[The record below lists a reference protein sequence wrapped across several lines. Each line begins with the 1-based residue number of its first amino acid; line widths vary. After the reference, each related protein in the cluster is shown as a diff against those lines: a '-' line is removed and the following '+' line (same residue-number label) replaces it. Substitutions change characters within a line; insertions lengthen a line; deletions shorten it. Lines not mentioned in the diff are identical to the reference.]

1 MRWWFSVAATVAL
14 SGCAHGVAPTHDE
27 TRRCTLTPQKK
38 LANARLSFGE
48 FDQSID
54 NPGTAASLS
63 ARGCHA
69 AAAEVGQD
77 YLARRDDL
85 PERLRTSVLVHVARN
100 LARAGRTDE
109 AATAALGAVRDD
121 GGSDPAFDWNAYVL
135 GTWAFLKRDR
145 ALLEAKLVRLRSL
158 HGHAN
163 VTNARVLDGLAR
175 CFTKPYA
182 EAATPACQTP

>member
-1 MRWWFSVAATVAL
+1 MRWWFLVAAAVAL
-14 SGCAHGVAPTHDE
+14 FGCAHSVAPTQRE
-27 TRRCTLTPQKK
+27 TRSCALTLPQK
-38 LANARLSFGE
+38 LANASLSFGD
-48 FDQSID
+48 FDQSND
-54 NPGTAASLS
+54 HPATAASLS

-69 AAAEVGQD
+69 AAAEAGQD
-77 YLARRDDL
+77 YLARRNDL
-85 PERLRTSVLVHVARN
+85 PERLRTSVLFHVARN
-100 LARAGRTDE
+100 LAMAGRNDE

-158 HGHAN
+158 QGHAN

-175 CFTKPYA
+175 CFSKPYA
-182 EAATPACQTP
+182 EAATPACQRP